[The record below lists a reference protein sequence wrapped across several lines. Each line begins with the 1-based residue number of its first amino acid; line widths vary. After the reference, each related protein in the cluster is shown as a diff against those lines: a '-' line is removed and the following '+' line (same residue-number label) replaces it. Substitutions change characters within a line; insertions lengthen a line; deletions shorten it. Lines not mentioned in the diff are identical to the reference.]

1 MKLTNHILVAVATIT
16 FASCAKWTEPE
27 RKTFPEHQGPIERI
41 TPEKPKVE
49 LPLIDIRTEDQL
61 SDKQREYFAKV
72 REERKKPHV
81 RGFGWYGNW
90 TGLGKDPMKQLKML
104 PDGVDFVSIWGTRP
118 PLTKAQ
124 QEDLKFFQ
132 KVNGG
137 KALLCWIVQ
146 DLGGPLTPVEYKGR
160 EQEYWLNVKGGGDKV
175 AAARA
180 YANALCDSIEK
191 YNFDG
196 FDIDYEPNYGHSGNL
211 ANSSTISPD
220 GNKAMYEFVK
230 TMYDRLH
237 PKGRM
242 LVFDGEPDCLST
254 EASKMID
261 FYIYQAYYE
270 SSPSAVL
277 NKIRHSHL
285 DKWQSKT
292 IITVEFEKFWKNGG
306 LPGYSTNDPVIQNMP
321 GGHQLTDYGVLDLP
335 NGNRIAGIGS
345 YHMEYDKSNNL
356 PYRWLRQAL
365 EYANKTKPGRFDNE

>member
-1 MKLTNHILVAVATIT
+1 
-16 FASCAKWTEPE
+16 
-27 RKTFPEHQGPIERI
+27 
-41 TPEKPKVE
+41 
-49 LPLIDIRTEDQL
+49 
-61 SDKQREYFAKV
+61 
-72 REERKKPHV
+72 
-81 RGFGWYGNW
+81 
-90 TGLGKDPMKQLKML
+90 MKQLKML

-270 SSPSAVL
+270 IIPSAVL
-277 NKIRHSHL
+277 NK
-285 DKWQSKT
+285 
-292 IITVEFEKFWKNGG
+292 
-306 LPGYSTNDPVIQNMP
+306 STNDPVIQNMP

-335 NGNRIAGIGS
+335 NGNRIAGIGT

-365 EYANKTKPGRFDNE
+365 EYANKTKPGKFDNE

>member
-1 MKLTNHILVAVATIT
+1 M
-16 FASCAKWTEPE
+16 
-27 RKTFPEHQGPIERI
+27 
-41 TPEKPKVE
+41 E

-124 QEDLKFFQ
+124 QEDLTFFQ